1 MARTGCAL
9 LLAGSLGLFWT
20 PTSLS
25 GQGAAPAVPDE
36 VKKDAEAGKAAPATD
51 AKAATAV
58 DLDKLAESVR
68 QNAPDP
74 AATAKQTDAP
84 PAAATGADP
93 ALKSQAETDV
103 KAQLATD
110 QGAPGAAP
118 EGAAAI
124 PATPLVEPE
133 APELS
138 AVEKVRRTEL
148 ELMADELAVQAMK
161 LWRLNDYKLAADKY
175 LEAKARLNKISLSQ
189 PRIAKKKENIDASL
203 HNLYSDWAASLI
215 REAQQ
220 LVSVAKVEAAIEKC
234 NQAGTYDPSRR
245 ELMDERIRKYRDLKK
260 QLELK
265 EMTKP
270 ELIDNEKEQR
280 DFDTKVA
287 LEQGKVF
294 LKNRRYAD
302 ARDKFEKVLLTDPYE
317 VSAIRYLRQINEELD
332 QVGVEKYHQVVSER
346 IAEVRWRWSE
356 PVNPVM
362 SDAGPDARSQ
372 VVRKG
377 DGESGIRAK
386 MKNIKVTHI
395 EYDDMPVRE
404 VIADLKQKSMELD
417 TEDGTGVNIILQ
429 TASQLPEIDL
439 GPASRTQGGGAG
451 GGAGG
456 AGGGLGGFDAGFG
469 GGGAAA
475 GMGMGGG
482 GAMGA
487 GMGAGGAMGPG
498 MGAGGA
504 MGPGMGAG
512 MGAMGPG
519 MGGPLG
525 TGTGGMEQFD
535 GFGEAAA
542 PGAAA
547 APTAATSIGD
557 RPITM
562 TLDNV
567 PLGDVIDYI
576 CKLAGLKNKV
586 EEFSVI
592 LVDQSVPFEN
602 LETRFYN
609 VAAGVFDAKRTRK
622 KADKL
627 DFGSSESGG
636 GSDDDDDSSGSDDDD
651 DSSGSDDDDDSSG
664 TGGQSGQDRYM
675 INVDEFFAN
684 MGISFPQGA
693 RMTYFQRQ
701 GKLIVHNTPEN
712 HRRIQTI
719 LAEINDTP
727 KLVTIEAK
735 FVEVQQ
741 TNFDALGFD
750 WSMNAGG
757 VSYNPGTGNG
767 DHFLSSD
774 VTGSNTGL
782 GQGSAE
788 LGVAKGA
795 SVTNG
800 LRYANEFFSDFAG
813 TDELFSTYMIL
824 GNYGFKTV
832 VHALEQQANGDVLSS
847 PKVTTL
853 SGTTAILRMV
863 TERYFPE
870 SWTEP
875 EVTAG
880 SLNTGASYKPS
891 IPTFGEARDIG
902 VILEVLPTVASDNY
916 SIDLELKPQV
926 IDFIGYDDAFNYD
939 MVINGQTITAKA
951 SMPILSSRTVETKVI
966 VWDGETVVLGGM
978 IQERVQKY
986 EDKVPL
992 IGDIPVLGRLFRS
1005 SGEKSAKVN
1014 LLVFVTARLVDPSGR
1029 PLRPNE
1035 VRGMHDFGR

>member
-1 MARTGCAL
+1 
-9 LLAGSLGLFWT
+9 
-20 PTSLS
+20 
-25 GQGAAPAVPDE
+25 
-36 VKKDAEAGKAAPATD
+36 
-51 AKAATAV
+51 
-58 DLDKLAESVR
+58 
-68 QNAPDP
+68 
-74 AATAKQTDAP
+74 
-84 PAAATGADP
+84 
-93 ALKSQAETDV
+93 
-103 KAQLATD
+103 
-110 QGAPGAAP
+110 
-118 EGAAAI
+118 
-124 PATPLVEPE
+124 
-133 APELS
+133 
-138 AVEKVRRTEL
+138 
-148 ELMADELAVQAMK
+148 
-161 LWRLNDYKLAADKY
+161 
-175 LEAKARLNKISLSQ
+175 
-189 PRIAKKKENIDASL
+189 
-203 HNLYSDWAASLI
+203 
-215 REAQQ
+215 
-220 LVSVAKVEAAIEKC
+220 
-234 NQAGTYDPSRR
+234 
-245 ELMDERIRKYRDLKK
+245 
-260 QLELK
+260 
-265 EMTKP
+265 
-270 ELIDNEKEQR
+270 
-280 DFDTKVA
+280 
-287 LEQGKVF
+287 
-294 LKNRRYAD
+294 
-302 ARDKFEKVLLTDPYE
+302 
-317 VSAIRYLRQINEELD
+317 
-332 QVGVEKYHQVVSER
+332 
-346 IAEVRWRWSE
+346 
-356 PVNPVM
+356 
-362 SDAGPDARSQ
+362 
-372 VVRKG
+372 
-377 DGESGIRAK
+377 
-386 MKNIKVTHI
+386 
-395 EYDDMPVRE
+395 
-404 VIADLKQKSMELD
+404 
-417 TEDGTGVNIILQ
+417 
-429 TASQLPEIDL
+429 
-439 GPASRTQGGGAG
+439 
-451 GGAGG
+451 
-456 AGGGLGGFDAGFG
+456 
-469 GGGAAA
+469 
-475 GMGMGGG
+475 
-482 GAMGA
+482 
-487 GMGAGGAMGPG
+487 
-498 MGAGGA
+498 
-504 MGPGMGAG
+504 
-512 MGAMGPG
+512 
-519 MGGPLG
+519 
-525 TGTGGMEQFD
+525 
-535 GFGEAAA
+535 
-542 PGAAA
+542 
-547 APTAATSIGD
+547 
-557 RPITM
+557 
-562 TLDNV
+562 
-567 PLGDVIDYI
+567 
-576 CKLAGLKNKV
+576 
-586 EEFSVI
+586 
-592 LVDQSVPFEN
+592 
-602 LETRFYN
+602 
-609 VAAGVFDAKRTRK
+609 
-622 KADKL
+622 
-627 DFGSSESGG
+627 
-636 GSDDDDDSSGSDDDD
+636 
-651 DSSGSDDDDDSSG
+651 
-664 TGGQSGQDRYM
+664 
-675 INVDEFFAN
+675 
-684 MGISFPQGA
+684 
-693 RMTYFQRQ
+693 MTYFQRQ

>member
-1 MARTGCAL
+1 
-9 LLAGSLGLFWT
+9 LGLLCLPIPLF
-20 PTSLS
+20 
-25 GQGAAPAVPDE
+25 GQAAAPAVPDE
-36 VKKDAEAGKAAPATD
+36 VKKDAEAAKAAPD
-51 AKAATAV
+51 AKAEAKPADTV
-58 DLDKLAESVR
+58 DLDKLAESLR
-68 QNAPDP
+68 QTAAEAGKEKKADAEEPPKENEDP
-74 AATAKQTDAP
+74 AV
-84 PAAATGADP
+84 
-93 ALKSQAETDV
+93 KSQAETDV
-103 KAQLATD
+103 KAQIASEKAKPTPTD
-110 QGAPGAAP
+110 EAAP
-118 EGAAAI
+118 AT
-124 PATPLVEPE
+124 ATPETLIVEPE
-133 APELS
+133 PTELS
-138 AVEKVRRTEL
+138 ATEKVRRQEL

-161 LWRLNDYKLAADKY
+161 LWRQNDYKLAADKY
-175 LEAKARLNKISLSQ
+175 VEAKARLDKISRSQ
-189 PRIAKKKENIDASL
+189 PRIAKKKENIDANL
-203 HNLYSDWAASLI
+203 HNLYSDWATDLI
-215 REAQQ
+215 REAHQ
-220 LVSVAKVEAAIEKC
+220 LVSVAKVEQAIEKC

-245 ELMDERIRKYRDLKK
+245 QLMDERIRKYRDLKK

-280 DFDTKVA
+280 DFDVKVA

-317 VSAIRYLRQINEELD
+317 VSAIRYLRQINEELE
-332 QVGVEKYHQVVSER
+332 QVGAEKYRQVVAER
-346 IAEVRWRWSE
+346 MAEVRWRWSE

-372 VVRKG
+372 IVRKG
-377 DGESGIRAK
+377 DGEGGIRAK
-386 MKNIKVTHI
+386 MKNIMVSHI
-395 EYDDMPVRE
+395 EYDEVPVKE

-429 TASQLPEIDL
+429 TATQQPEVDL
-439 GPASRTQGGGAG
+439 GPASLKQGEGGGA
-451 GGAGG
+451 
-456 AGGGLGGFDAGFG
+456 GLGGFDAGFG
-469 GGGAAA
+469 GAPGAGGSSPSPSAP
-475 GMGMGGG
+475 GMPGG
-482 GAMGA
+482 GAPGMPGGGA
-487 GMGAGGAMGPG
+487 PGMPPGAGGEPFGG
-498 MGAGGA
+498 FGDAGGA
-504 MGPGMGAG
+504 GAI
-512 MGAMGPG
+512 
-519 MGGPLG
+519 
-525 TGTGGMEQFD
+525 
-535 GFGEAAA
+535 A
-542 PGAAA
+542 PAAA
-547 APTAATSIGD
+547 AAAATVGD

-567 PLGDVIDYI
+567 PLGDVVDYI

-586 EEFSVI
+586 EEFAVI

-622 KADKL
+622 KATQL
-627 DFGSSESGG
+627 EFGSTTGG
-636 GSDDDDDSSGSDDDD
+636 TDGTDTTNGDDDDSTTGDDDT
-651 DSSGSDDDDDSSG
+651 
-664 TGGQSGQDRYM
+664 TGEDRYM
-675 INVDEFFAN
+675 INVDLFFAN

-693 RMTYFQRQ
+693 KMTYFQRQ

-741 TNFDALGFD
+741 TNFEALGFD
-750 WSMNAGG
+750 WLLNAGG
-757 VSYNPGTGNG
+757 VQYNPGTGAG

-774 VTGSNTGL
+774 VTGGNTGV
-782 GQGSAE
+782 GRGSSE

-795 SVTNG
+795 NVTNG

-813 TDELFSTYMIL
+813 SDELFSTYMIL

-875 EVTAG
+875 TMTTTG
-880 SLNTGASYKPS
+880 GTGASAVSITPS
-891 IPTFGEARDIG
+891 IPTFGEARDVG

-939 MVINGQTITAKA
+939 IVLAGQTITAKA

-978 IQERVQKY
+978 IQERVSKY

-992 IGDIPVLGRLFRS
+992 LGDIPVLGRLFRS
-1005 SGEKSAKVN
+1005 NGEKSVKVN